1 MSDDEGLDNAEE
13 LQDCMDPDLID
24 QLLAGALDDLEKLP
38 IAPAVGALAGIGAAL
53 PPAAQEALDRFNHLL
68 HFTETA
74 EHVEIWEKLSTVM
87 KRMLDTNTELLTDF
101 PPGDLFRS
109 YDGRAEGD
117 NPFADFR
124 LEDLSREL
132 TSATKTAKHW
142 RGIWQTGET
151 ASITHSSCYAA
162 LQAHLDATRDVIMR
176 HNGMNFL
183 VGVPG
188 MRDSYLRLCSI
199 YVDVYEALRLLWQ
212 LLASLDNVK
221 RAKKRLRE
229 DIAEVR
235 CAFACCFQVTCVL
248 SALLMI
254 LYGAA
259 LSASSFVIIIMI
271 SRSSSS
277 SNSSSSNSSISS
289 RTNCSCSSSIRRK
302 SRIGSSSSSNL

>member
-13 LQDCMDPDLID
+13 LQDCMDPDLI
-24 QLLAGALDDLEKLP
+24 QLLAGALEDLEELP
-38 IAPAVGALAGIGAAL
+38 FAPAVGALAGIGAAL
-53 PPAAQEALDRFNHLL
+53 PPAAQDLEVWNRYTHLL
-68 HFTETA
+68 RFTETA
-74 EHVEIWEKLSTVM
+74 EHVELWKQLNAVI
-87 KRMLDTNTELLTDF
+87 KRMLDSNTELLTEF

-124 LEDLSREL
+124 LADLSREL
-132 TSATKTAKHW
+132 TCATKTAKHW

-151 ASITHSSCYAA
+151 ASTTHSSCCAA
-162 LQAHLDATRDVIMR
+162 LQAHLNATRDVIMR

-199 YVDVYEALRLLWQ
+199 YVDVYEALRLLGQ

-235 CAFACCFQVTCVL
+235 CAFAVACCFQVTCVL

-254 LYGAA
+254 SYGAA
-259 LSASSFVIIIMI
+259 LSASSSVIIIMI

-277 SNSSSSNSSISS
+277 SNSSISS
-289 RTNCSCSSSIRRK
+289 RTNCSSSSTRRK
-302 SRIGSSSSSNL
+302 SRTGSSSSNL